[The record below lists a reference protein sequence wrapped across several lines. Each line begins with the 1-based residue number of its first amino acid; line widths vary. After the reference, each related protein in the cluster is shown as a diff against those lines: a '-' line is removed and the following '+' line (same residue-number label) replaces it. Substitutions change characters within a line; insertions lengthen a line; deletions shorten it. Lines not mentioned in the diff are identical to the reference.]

1 MDPDPDFDPDPDPD
15 PDLTIV
21 LLGNTGVGKSASG
34 NTILGYQAFESG
46 LSLRSL
52 TTEISE
58 KPGTVFGKQ
67 ISVIDT
73 PGILGHE
80 GEIQTECQR
89 VLQSSIPC
97 LFLVVI
103 SVGRFTEEQEKA
115 LKATIPVLGQD
126 GPEKSY
132 ILFTNGDALKKI
144 TVEDFIFE
152 EEEEE
157 EGPLPDIVRSFAGRY
172 HLFNNVNG
180 GQEQGP
186 EQGQEQV
193 RDLLIKSGH
202 LQGSHLPPAAGFGE
216 SVRLEG
222 TRIVLLGLPGGGK
235 SSSGNTI
242 LGADLFKSDL
252 DFNSVST
259 ETVSKS
265 AEVEGRR
272 VTVVDTPGFTD
283 EVLSP
288 EQLYNEI
295 MKSLVDASPGPH
307 AFVIVVKIGRM
318 SRVDADLLK
327 MLPELFG
334 NEALNYT
341 MLVFTHGDELGGQS
355 IDQMIR
361 SSSCVSALVSMC
373 SGRFCVFDNK
383 GRKSRRQVRNFM
395 SKINEMVSANGGK
408 HCTSDMFRMAN
419 TFIEEAERTGTAG
432 GDQAPREAAQRRI
445 QPFVARSWWRVFCCF
460 TACCCSASGS
470 SDDERQALLPNH

>member
-1 MDPDPDFDPDPDPD
+1 MDPDSDPDRD

-21 LLGNTGVGKSASG
+21 LLGHTGVGKSASG

-46 LSLRSL
+46 PSLKSL

-58 KPGTVFGKQ
+58 IPGTVFGKQ

-73 PGILGHE
+73 PAILGRE
-80 GEIQTECQR
+80 EEIQTECQR

-103 SVGRFTEEQEKA
+103 SVGRFTEEQDKA
-115 LKATIPVLGQD
+115 LKAAIPVLGQD

-132 ILFTNGDALKKI
+132 ILFTNGDALKKMSLD
-144 TVEDFIFE
+144 DFIF
-152 EEEEE
+152 EEE
-157 EGPLPDIVRSFAGRY
+157 EGPLPDIVRKFAGRY

-180 GQEQGP
+180 
-186 EQGQEQV
+186 GQEQV

-202 LQGSHLPPAAGFGE
+202 LQGSHLPPAAGSGE
-216 SVRLEG
+216 SVQVEE

-235 SSSGNTI
+235 SASGNTI
-242 LGADLFKSDL
+242 LGADLFNSDL

-265 AEVEGRR
+265 AEVEGRW

-318 SRVDADLLK
+318 SRADVALLQI
-327 MLPELFG
+327 LPKLFG

-341 MLVFTHGDELGGQS
+341 MLVFTHGDELGGQC
-355 IDQMIR
+355 INQKIR
-361 SSSCVSALVSMC
+361 SSSCVSDLVSMC
-373 SGRFCVFDNK
+373 DGRFCVFDNK
-383 GRKSRRQVRNFM
+383 GRKSRMQVRNFM
-395 SKINEMVSANGGK
+395 SEINKIVSANGGK
-408 HCTSDMFRMAN
+408 HCTSDMFRMAD
-419 TFIEEAERTGTAG
+419 TFISEAVRTGTAG
-432 GDQAPREAAQRRI
+432 SDQARREAAQRRI
-445 QPFVARSWWRVFCCF
+445 QPFVARSWWRVCCCF

-470 SDDERQALLPNH
+470 SDDEREALLRRN